1 VIPICHCGGVHTP
14 VDCPE
19 LSEESLKG
27 TLRFLSEMFRAEATK
42 NWDRGDRQ
50 ASLVYDL
57 CAAASLVYDLCAA
70 ELEKRWMP

>member
-19 LSEESLKG
+19 VEEGLKG

-57 CAAASLVYDLCAA
+57 CAA